1 MCGATQL
8 AERAKHLR
16 AFSSGKGLLLLLGN
30 PITHPVHMR
39 SSSSSSSCQQPRR
52 SLPAGN
58 PSRSAKQQLISRSMF
73 VPARTH
79 AAADEAGQSVRH
91 WLNKWKQRWQQWKLL
106 FLYLSKAFF
115 FPIKLTWLIYVLPDK
130 KAIFTQFYFPLLNNF
145 FVLLPRASFR
155 LEIRPC

>member
-30 PITHPVHMR
+30 PITRPVHMR
-39 SSSSSSSCQQPRR
+39 SSSSCQQPRR

-58 PSRSAKQQLISRSMF
+58 PSRSAKQQLISRSLF

-79 AAADEAGQSVRH
+79 EAADEAGQSVRH
-91 WLNKWKQRWQQWKLL
+91 WLNKRKQRWQQWKLL
-106 FLYLSKAFF
+106 LFLYLSKAFS
-115 FPIKLTWLIYVLPDK
+115 FPIKLTWLIYVLSDK
-130 KAIFTQFYFPLLNNF
+130 KAIFTPFYFPLLNNF
-145 FVLLPRASFR
+145 LYCCRVQALD
-155 LEIRPC
+155 